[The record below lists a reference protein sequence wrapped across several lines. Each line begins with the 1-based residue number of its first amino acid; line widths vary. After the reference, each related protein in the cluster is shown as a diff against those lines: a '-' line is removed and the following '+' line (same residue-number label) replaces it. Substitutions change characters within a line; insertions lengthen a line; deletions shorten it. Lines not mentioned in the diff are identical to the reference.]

1 MATVVA
7 RAPGRVNLIGD
18 HTDYTGGLCLPM
30 AIDRSVVVRGVR
42 DAAFVDVRIESEIG
56 GPAAPLPLVI
66 DDPATIEP
74 EWARYVAGVIAHLRP
89 TVGFRGS
96 VESTIPAG
104 AGLSSSAAL
113 EIAVALALGARSGTD
128 PERLALARLCQAAE
142 HAARGVPTGLLDQMA
157 SIFGIAGHG
166 LLIDCQEMSAAPVAL
181 PPADEVAWLV
191 IHTGSRNLDRSSYS
205 QRVKELDA
213 VATEIGPLRD
223 LTTGQVE
230 TLPDPVIR
238 GRARHVVSENAR
250 VSAFAAAIS
259 AGDAAAAG
267 RLMAAS
273 HRSLSVDFDSSTPAI
288 DALCQHLEG
297 RDGVLGARI
306 TGAGWGGCVVALTR
320 PGAVVADDFADA
332 WFVRPSSGAA
342 VTAAGTP

>member
-42 DAAFVDVRIESEIG
+42 DAAFVDVRIESETG
-56 GPAAPLPLVI
+56 GPAASLPLVI

-89 TVGFRGS
+89 TVGFRGR

-181 PPADEVAWLV
+181 PPADHEPGAPGLV
-191 IHTGSRNLDRSSYS
+191 
-205 QRVKELDA
+205 QRADAA
-213 VATEIGPLRD
+213 VALVQPTTEVG
-223 LTTGQVE
+223 
-230 TLPDPVIR
+230 R
-238 GRARHVVSENAR
+238 G
-250 VSAFAAAIS
+250 
-259 AGDAAAAG
+259 D
-267 RLMAAS
+267 
-273 HRSLSVDFDSSTPAI
+273 
-288 DALCQHLEG
+288 
-297 RDGVLGARI
+297 
-306 TGAGWGGCVVALTR
+306 VAVA
-320 PGAVVADDFADA
+320 PAVV
-332 WFVRPSSGAA
+332 
-342 VTAAGTP
+342 TAELVVDVPHGERGMIPVPGRQLIDEVQGMIAIHR